1 MSEGQDEGRSGA
13 RGKRGGFT
21 LVELLVAMVVLVT
34 GMASVLALFL
44 SGVSIHKSAL
54 DGSNSALVAELALA
68 RVQAELAEG
77 GAGERARGPWE
88 GFPGYEVEVT
98 VTPLDGLP
106 EGDVVV
112 RVIVTYR
119 TKDGLGSEE
128 FVTLLP
134 VNDFLIRVE
143 EARRK

>member
-1 MSEGQDEGRSGA
+1 
-13 RGKRGGFT
+13 
-21 LVELLVAMVVLVT
+21 
-34 GMASVLALFL
+34 
-44 SGVSIHKSAL
+44 
-54 DGSNSALVAELALA
+54 
-68 RVQAELAEG
+68 
-77 GAGERARGPWE
+77 
-88 GFPGYEVEVT
+88 
-98 VTPLDGLP
+98 
-106 EGDVVV
+106 VV